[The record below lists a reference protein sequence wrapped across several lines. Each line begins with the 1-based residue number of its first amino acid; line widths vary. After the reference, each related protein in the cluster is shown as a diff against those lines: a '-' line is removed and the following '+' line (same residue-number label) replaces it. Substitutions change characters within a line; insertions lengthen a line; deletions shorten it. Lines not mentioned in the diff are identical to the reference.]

1 MTERDPVSVLLP
13 TMEWNTACEQL
24 AAQLKPND
32 ELLVV
37 CDSERDPVAG
47 HDPPAVSYTPLTL
60 PNKEKA

>member
-37 CDSERDPVAG
+37 CDSER
-47 HDPPAVSYTPLTL
+47 
-60 PNKEKA
+60 